1 MNKFELNQKLK
12 KGNEMKTDVK
22 PPHKLKQEQERVFYH
37 GDGGAGSEDWGGEVN
52 WETERLFSAFNASVG
67 KCKGLWVA
75 SLLLQFGW
83 QHT

>member
-1 MNKFELNQKLK
+1 
-12 KGNEMKTDVK
+12 MKTDVK
-22 PPHKLKQEQERVFYH
+22 PPHKLKREQESVFYH
-37 GDGGAGSEDWGGEVN
+37 GDGGAGSEDWGEVN